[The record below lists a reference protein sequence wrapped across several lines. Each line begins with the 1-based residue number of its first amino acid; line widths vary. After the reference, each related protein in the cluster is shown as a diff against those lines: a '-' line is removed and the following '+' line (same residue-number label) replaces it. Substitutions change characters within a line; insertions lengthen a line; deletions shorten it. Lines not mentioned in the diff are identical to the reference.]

1 MAQQI
6 GRNSACPCG
15 TGRKY
20 KNCCLG
26 KVPWEAI
33 LARGSRVDRYHNL
46 SLRGKNIE
54 FLHGMFDIL
63 QVDRA
68 PEDMDFQKAKNSVTP
83 DVVRKIH
90 ELITDLWPGPFDL
103 ERVLRREAE
112 DSSGL
117 YFGNYEPRILL
128 RGITRHSL
136 YSERILLPDPFLYP
150 VGLPDELNP
159 LARPKENRVNT
170 LRNIQLWFLLA
181 PWIAAGIVGIT
192 RLPGDFDPVLRFE
205 CMRREKDR
213 FSGDSELHALLDEM
227 VTNEV
232 KKTGPLDHGAG
243 EYFLLS
249 HPNEFWANSWRRD
262 HPDATDEEVQNFL
275 HYLDSR
281 RAAHPY
287 YIDLEH
293 AKRSQV
299 LHWTSGTNYEM
310 AKVTVTMSGSHLIT
324 DMPHRWKEIE
334 SDRARDKLDPRGWSP
349 FAKAFHN
356 LEFKF
361 LNDVPL
367 KFAFRL
373 RKEQRL
379 GQLRLFLRGIWDKSS
394 KENKYDEKNV
404 EALAAE
410 LYEKVREAKEEWRKI
425 DRDLLK
431 WFGTL
436 GTIAASASAVSNGG
450 IGWMPAAI
458 GTIAGGITSLLVS
471 QHQRAGFRERYPAAM
486 FLDLEKT
493 KE

>member
-15 TGRKY
+15 GGRKY

-26 KVPWEAI
+26 KVSWEEI
-33 LARGSRVDRYHNL
+33 LADGSRTHRYRNL

-54 FLHGMFDIL
+54 LLNGVCDIL
-63 QVDRA
+63 HVDKA
-68 PEDMDFQKAKNSVTP
+68 PDYMDFQKAKDSVTP
-83 DVVRKIH
+83 EVVRRIH
-90 ELITDLWPGPFDL
+90 ELIVALWPDEADL
-103 ERVLRREAE
+103 KRVLRREAE
-112 DSSGL
+112 NSSGL
-117 YFGNYEPRILL
+117 YFGTYELPTLF

-136 YSERILLPDPFLYP
+136 YSERILLPDPFVY
-150 VGLPDELNP
+150 P
-159 LARPKENRVNT
+159 LAVREEFSPLAHPEEHRVNT
-170 LRNIQLWFLLA
+170 LRSIQLWFFLA

-192 RLPGDFDPVLRFE
+192 RLPGDFDPALTSE
-205 CMRREKDR
+205 CIRREKDR
-213 FSGDSELHALLDEM
+213 FGHDSELHALLDEM
-227 VTNEV
+227 VTTEV
-232 KKTGPLDHGAG
+232 QKTGPLDRGAG

-249 HPNEFWANSWRRD
+249 HPNEFWTDSWHKR
-262 HPDATDEEVQNFL
+262 HPEATEEEVRRFL
-275 HYLDSR
+275 QWIESR

-287 YIDLEH
+287 YIDLQH
-293 AKRSQV
+293 AGQRQI

-310 AKVTVTMSGSHLIT
+310 AKVTVMMSGSHLIT
-324 DMPHRWKEIE
+324 DMPHRWREIE
-334 SDRARDKLDPRGWSP
+334 LDRARDSIDPRGWNP

-373 RKEQRL
+373 RKERRL
-379 GQLRLFLRGIWDKSS
+379 SQLRLFLRGIWNKSS
-394 KENKYDEKNV
+394 TEDKYDERNV

-410 LYEKVREAKEEWRKI
+410 LNEKVREAKEEWRKI
-425 DRDLLK
+425 DRDLIK

-436 GTIAASASAVSNGG
+436 GTVAASASAVSSGG

-458 GTIAGGITSLLVS
+458 GTIAGGITSLLVA

-486 FLDLEKT
+486 FLDLGGN
-493 KE
+493 